1 MQIVRELEPG
11 AWRAFVAGNPCGN
24 IFHTPEMVQ
33 VFDRAEGYQPDV
45 WAAVGD
51 DGEILALFLPVH
63 NTVLDRPFL
72 RQLTTR
78 TVLYGSVLCAPTD
91 AGRTALDGL
100 LHAYNRQ
107 MGSRVLFTELRNLA
121 DMNGVQP
128 VLAKNG
134 FVYEGHLNFL
144 IDLTQPK
151 EALWKAIRS
160 NAQRNVRKA
169 RKSGVELTEVVDA
182 AGVAEAVAI
191 LQQVYKRIQV
201 PLPDDSLFQAAFEI
215 LYPQEMMRIVLAQVE
230 GEAIGALSLL
240 IHNGVMLYWYTGTLR
255 EFSSHRANDLLVWH
269 ALALGHELGCHTFD
283 FGGGG
288 KPDEAYGV
296 RDFKAKFGGR
306 LVNYGRN
313 VHVHAPLRL
322 RASEAGYR
330 LLRRFL

>member
-1 MQIVRELEPG
+1 MQIVRELETG

-91 AGRTALDGL
+91 AGRAALDGL
-100 LHAYNRQ
+100 LRAYNRQ

-169 RKSGVELTEVVDA
+169 RKSGVELTEVVDV
-182 AGVAEAVAI
+182 AGVAAAVAI

-201 PLPDDSLFQAAFEI
+201 PLPDASLFQAAFEI
-215 LYPQEMMRIVLAQVE
+215 LYPREMMRIVLAQVE
-230 GEAIGALSLL
+230 GETIGALSLL

-269 ALALGHELGCHTFD
+269 ALELGHALGCHTFD

-288 KPDEAYGV
+288 KPDEEYGV
-296 RDFKAKFGGR
+296 RDFKAKFGGE

-313 VHVHAPLRL
+313 VRVHAPLRL